1 MNLMYAALNNV
12 MSKNP
17 KINVKIKQLQQKI
30 KDEHIKFTDN
40 FKKMRGLIY
49 FDEGL
54 PIIGKCRDVLK
65 KPEDICTL
73 HMSFDRKEDLSK
85 VSVEDALKRFTTKY
99 AWCIHTVDA
108 DHKRNKYKNKTI
120 AWVMF
125 DSLEEAEKAKEQF
138 NSMFITALE
147 WDTIEEYRRFKENP
161 EKRPLT
167 FDQQGP
173 NAYELYEAVDNGEI

>member
-85 VSVEDALKRFTTKY
+85 VSVEDALN
-99 AWCIHTVDA
+99 I
-108 DHKRNKYKNKTI
+108 
-120 AWVMF
+120 
-125 DSLEEAEKAKEQF
+125 
-138 NSMFITALE
+138 
-147 WDTIEEYRRFKENP
+147 
-161 EKRPLT
+161 KRPQLPDLT
-167 FDQQGP
+167 LMQKNIVSTFPYDLWQMREKGEHNDKCD
-173 NAYELYEAVDNGEI
+173 NANL

>member
-73 HMSFDRKEDLSK
+73 HMIFDRKEDLSK

-125 DSLEEAEKAKEQF
+125 DSLEEAYFRYGKSIKWNEERHNQIIELVRWAK
-138 NSMFITALE
+138 
-147 WDTIEEYRRFKENP
+147 
-161 EKRPLT
+161 
-167 FDQQGP
+167 
-173 NAYELYEAVDNGEI
+173 DNNIIPHPMMK